1 MHYCELISL
10 IGSFVEACTE
20 PESPIECLIGFVA
33 DCSINSIK
41 RPADDDI
48 GSWYHGVSR
57 RESTMPRS
65 DKNIGL
71 SSF

>member
-1 MHYCELISL
+1 MHYYMTILL
-10 IGSFVEACTE
+10 TAFTLDACTE

-48 GSWYHGVSR
+48 GSWYHRVS
-57 RESTMPRS
+57 
-65 DKNIGL
+65 
-71 SSF
+71 